1 MSTDNKPLKI
11 TVWLDND
18 GQLELKNF
26 YFPRDW
32 SYEQRKEFVSNYS
45 QVLQVEVTVHESDL
59 VPFEHNMSVGE
70 YEEAMSNFYEYS
82 QKTQREYWEAQNFED
97 QRGDV

>member
-11 TVWLDND
+11 TVWIDREGKLD
-18 GQLELKNF
+18 LRNF

-32 SYEQRKEFVSNYS
+32 SYEQRKEFISNYS
-45 QVLQVEVTVHESDL
+45 QVLKVEVTVHESDL
-59 VPFEHNMSVGE
+59 LPFEHNMSVEE
-70 YEEAMSNFYEYS
+70 YEEAMSNFYEHA
-82 QKTQREYWEAQNFED
+82 QKTRREYWEAQDFED